1 MKKTPSMPCKKSK
14 PRTKKTHFQF
24 YAPEARRV
32 ALVGT
37 FNEWDDNTLPMKKDT
52 KGTWKASVALPP
64 GRYEYRLWVD
74 GVWHDD
80 PNAQERV
87 ENPFGS
93 HNCVR
98 IVS

>member
-52 KGTWKASVALPP
+52 KDLPDLPP
-64 GRYEYRLWVD
+64 RAASRCRRYR
-74 GVWHDD
+74 
-80 PNAQERV
+80 
-87 ENPFGS
+87 
-93 HNCVR
+93 
-98 IVS
+98 